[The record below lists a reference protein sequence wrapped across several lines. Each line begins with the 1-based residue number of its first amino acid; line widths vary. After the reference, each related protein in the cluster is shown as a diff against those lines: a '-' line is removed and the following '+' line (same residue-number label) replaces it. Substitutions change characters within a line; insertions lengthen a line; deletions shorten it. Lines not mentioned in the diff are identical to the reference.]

1 MIPQPKSII
10 IGISITILLI
20 KFFKYYLFKSELLSS
35 VFYIISFSFLYE
47 MISEFM
53 NKDKQKGILLEG
65 YSSGS
70 GKGVEFAEFEGT
82 DSFKGKKSGYVFKKD
97 EQGLGY
103 YLDK

>member
-10 IGISITILLI
+10 IGIAITIVLI
-20 KFFKYYLFKSELLSS
+20 KLCEFYLFESELLSS
-35 VFYIISFSFLYE
+35 LVYIITFSFLYE
-47 MISEFM
+47 IISNMINTKKNESFV
-53 NKDKQKGILLEG
+53 LEG

-70 GKGVEFAEFEGT
+70 EFAEFEGS
-82 DSFKGKKSGYVFKKD
+82 DSFKGKKPGYVFKKD

>member
-35 VFYIISFSFLYE
+35 FFYIITFSFLYE
-47 MISEFM
+47 IISKFM
-53 NKDKQKGILLEG
+53 NKGKKGILLEG

-70 GKGVEFAEFEGT
+70 GKGVEFAEFEGS
-82 DSFKGKKSGYVFKKD
+82 DSFKGKKPGYVFKKD
-97 EQGLGY
+97 DKGLGY

>member
-10 IGISITILLI
+10 IGIAITIVLI
-20 KFFKYYLFKSELLSS
+20 KLCDFYLFESELLSS
-35 VFYIISFSFLYE
+35 LVYIITFSFLYE
-47 MISEFM
+47 IISNMIN
-53 NKDKQKGILLEG
+53 NKKNESFVLEG

-70 GKGVEFAEFEGT
+70 GKGVEFEGS
-82 DSFKGKKSGYVFKKD
+82 DSFKGKKPGYVFKKD